1 MRLASDS
8 TVLGNFAGATID
20 SDRLP
25 AKFSRDGKRFLV
37 NTEGADGKLHD
48 FEIRYTFGVYP
59 LQQYLVEFPGGK
71 IQPLR
76 YAWDSRSME
85 NGGQRWFSLDPG
97 TRVAHTDDFH
107 WTGRQQMWNY
117 MCADCHSTA
126 LRKGYD
132 AASDQFKTT
141 WAEINVGCEACH
153 GPASEHVDWAKR
165 SSLARKLWRDP
176 KISNAMHDRTGV
188 TWSIDAQTGNAHRS
202 VAPSSTRAEVETCAQ
217 CHSRRVPIADNY
229 QAGKKF
235 LDYYVP
241 ALLVRG
247 LYYADG
253 QQRAEVYNY
262 ASFLQSRMY
271 HQGVTCSDCHD
282 PHTATVRRSGN
293 ALCEHCHSQAKYDAP
308 SHTLHA
314 TTSPGGKCVACHM
327 PATTYMQ
334 VDPRQD
340 HSIRIPRPDRTVSDS
355 IPNACNSCHTDKS
368 ASWADSQI
376 VARHGATRKGFQR
389 FVNAFIAD
397 DRGDSTASHQL
408 NAIINDS
415 TEPVI
420 ARASALARLANHPE
434 DVDMT
439 TLHKASRDADA
450 LIRRSALAPLDAL
463 APEKRPQ
470 IAARLLADSS
480 RAVRIEAARLIA
492 PTSANLGGAA
502 RDWFARASREFIASQ
517 RYLADRPENRD
528 ALAIFYEET
537 GHRAEAEAE
546 FRAAIHIVPRYVPA
560 YVNLADL
567 LRAAGREAEVESTLR
582 AGITAVPSD
591 PTLHFALGLSLV
603 RSQRN
608 SEALTELSRAAA
620 LAPDQPH
627 FAYVYA
633 VALNETGQR
642 ARAIEVVKKILK
654 DFPNDAEAKAL
665 LASLAARP

>member
-1 MRLASDS
+1 MRLASNS
-8 TVLGNFAGATID
+8 TVLGNFDSATVD
-20 SDRLP
+20 ATKFFHQGDRY
-25 AKFSRDGKRFLV
+25 LV
-37 NTEGADGKLHD
+37 NTEGADGKPHD

-76 YAWDSRSME
+76 YAWDSRAASA
-85 NGGQRWFSLDPG
+85 GGQRWFSLDPG

-107 WTGRQQMWNY
+107 WTGRQQMWNF

-132 AASDQFKTT
+132 ATADQFKTT
-141 WAEINVGCEACH
+141 WSEISVGCEACH
-153 GPASEHVDWAKR
+153 GPASDHVAWAKR
-165 SSLARKLWRDP
+165 SSLARMVWRDP
-176 KISNAMHDRTGV
+176 RISNALHDRSGV
-188 TWSIDAQTGNAHRS
+188 SWSIDAQTGNAHRS
-202 VAPSSTRAEVETCAQ
+202 VPPSSTRAEVETCAQ

-229 QAGKKF
+229 HAGKKF

-247 LYYADG
+247 LYYPDG
-253 QQRAEVYNY
+253 QQQAEVYNY

-271 HQGVTCSDCHD
+271 HAGVTCADCHE
-282 PHTATVRRSGN
+282 PHSATLRRPGN
-293 ALCEHCHSQAKYDAP
+293 ALCEQCHSQAKYDAP

-314 TTSPGGKCVACHM
+314 ATSTGGKCVACHM

-376 VARHGATRKGFQR
+376 VARHGTTRKGFQR
-389 FVNAFIAD
+389 FVSAFIAD
-397 DRGDSTASHQL
+397 DRDDPSAAQKLTEVIG
-408 NAIINDS
+408 DS

-420 ARASALARLANHPE
+420 ARASALARLAAHPE
-434 DVDMT
+434 DIDMT
-439 TLHKASRDADA
+439 TLHNASRDGDA
-450 LIRRSALAPLDAL
+450 LVRRSALAPLEAL
-463 APEKRPQ
+463 SPQQRPQ
-470 IAARLLADSS
+470 IAARLLSDSS
-480 RAVRIEAARLIA
+480 RAVRIEAARLLA
-492 PTSANLGGAA
+492 PISATLGGAA
-502 RDWFARASREFIASQ
+502 RDWFARASSEFIASQ

-546 FRAAIHIVPRYVPA
+546 FRSAIRLAPRYVPA

-567 LRAAGREAEVESTLR
+567 LRAAGRETDVESILR
-582 AGITAVPSD
+582 QGISAVPGD
-591 PTLHFALGLSLV
+591 PTLHFSLGLSLV

-620 LAPDQPH
+620 LAPDEPH

-642 ARAIEVVKKILK
+642 VRAIEVAKKILK
-654 DFPNDAEAKAL
+654 KFPNDAEAKSL
-665 LASLAARP
+665 LASLGS